1 MKRLFL
7 TLVMVSFVVVGC
19 SNNAAKLDA
28 LRQERAESVA
38 TACITYLV
46 HHGSC
51 PKQLADLLP
60 DYAPKGDC
68 FAGLTPEQTI
78 QGYDYFGGGV
88 PAGKTGGRIA
98 ISNEVLWLPQYPL
111 KTSDLPTSLILRTSE
126 PLSDGRRVIV
136 TLGGSVVFQPAK

>member
-1 MKRLFL
+1 M
-7 TLVMVSFVVVGC
+7 VMASLMVAGC
-19 SNNAAKLDA
+19 SKNAATLDA
-28 LRQERAESVA
+28 LRQKRALAVGN
-38 TACITYLV
+38 ACMTYLLD
-46 HHGSC
+46 HGSC

-60 DYAPKGDC
+60 NNAPKGDC
-68 FAGLTPEQTI
+68 FAGLTPEQSI

-111 KTSDLPTSLILRTSE
+111 KTSDPPTSLILRTSE

-136 TLGGSVVFQPAK
+136 TLGGGVVFQAAK